1 MTEQEQLNHV
11 INKRS
16 KIKILDVTNYYN
28 EGQHFVKDNRL
39 SVLKSF
45 LKCTNNGLL
54 LSSSFLVWKI
64 LQVKPTQGK

>member
-45 LKCTNNGLL
+45 LKCTKN
-54 LSSSFLVWKI
+54 
-64 LQVKPTQGK
+64 